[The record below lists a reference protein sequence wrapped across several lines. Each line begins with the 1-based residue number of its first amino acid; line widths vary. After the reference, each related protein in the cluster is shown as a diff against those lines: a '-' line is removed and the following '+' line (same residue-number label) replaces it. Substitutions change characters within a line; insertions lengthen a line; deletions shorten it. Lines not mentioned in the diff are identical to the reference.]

1 MGYLITNITHLLDKK
16 HRYYNKEIIIY
27 DNANN
32 KKRKEI
38 KLNPKEEYYLESD
51 YLDSNIKRL
60 SSLKYII
67 VNLINN
73 KNQIIQSIS
82 ENNEYINN
90 RNINNSKTE
99 LKDFFEISYNSLLKK
114 NKTIDTKDIK
124 NNLRIKK
131 FVSFIIPTFNNVEYI
146 DQCVKSIKNNVNNNL
161 EIEIIIGIDKCEK
174 TKNFI
179 LNTPL
184 FNDVELYYFNN
195 NVGPYVIK
203 NTLIKYAKYD
213 NIIFFDSDDYF
224 LDNVIKDLVD
234 ELDNNEYVL
243 LKYQNI
249 KDGVVRKASNLYA
262 EGVIA
267 FKKHVFLSQNGYY
280 PWRCAADSE
289 FRERSKYNGY
299 SIYKHPKLCFYRRIH
314 ETNLTRST
322 DTGLNS
328 PIRLGYRKLIEEFKN
343 NNYPNPDKLYT
354 EEDHIKL

>member
-1 MGYLITNITHLLDKK
+1 MGYLILNITNLLNKN
-16 HRYYNKEIIIY
+16 HRYYNKEVIIY
-27 DNANN
+27 DTN
-32 KKRKEI
+32 RKEI
-38 KLNPKEEYYLESD
+38 KLNPKQTYYID
-51 YLDSNIKRL
+51 NDFLDGNLKRL
-60 SSLKYII
+60 QSLNYIMTSFIENKSQI
-67 VNLINN
+67 VNQYEN
-73 KNQIIQSIS
+73 KKSFITVKKD
-82 ENNEYINN
+82 
-90 RNINNSKTE
+90 NSKEET
-99 LKDFFEISYNSLLKK
+99 KDFFEISYNSKK
-114 NKTIDTKDIK
+114 EKTPIIHSNDIN
-124 NNLRIKK
+124 NNLSIKK

-146 DQCVKSIKNNVNNNL
+146 NQCVKSIKSNVGSEL

-179 LNTPL
+179 LNSSL

-213 NIIFFDSDDYF
+213 NVIFFDSDDYF
-224 LDNVIKDLVD
+224 LDNVIKNLVD
-234 ELDNNEYVL
+234 ELDDNEYVL
-243 LKYQNI
+243 LKYQNV
-249 KDGVVRKASNLYA
+249 KDGVVRRASNLYA

-299 SIYKHPKLCFYRRIH
+299 SIYKHPKLCFYRRLH

-328 PIRLGYRKLIEEFKN
+328 PIRLQYRKMIEEIKSN
-343 NNYPNPDKLYT
+343 MYPNPDKLYT